1 MIKILLVDDEPDIL
15 DFLSYNLKKEGFVI
29 FTANNGKEALEVVNR
44 TIPDLIILD
53 IMMPY
58 LDGVETCRL
67 LRKKPEL
74 DNTIITFLTARNE
87 EAYLINALGV
97 GGDDYFTKPIS
108 PQALVSRVK
117 ALLRR
122 HNIIKSGND
131 GNSIKLGNIE
141 VDIQKMV
148 VLVGEKLIDL
158 PRKEFELLLLLTSRP
173 GKVFSRSEIYAKV
186 WGTTVLV
193 SERTLDVHILKLREK
208 IGEDCIKTV
217 KGMGYKF
224 NM

>member
-15 DFLSYNLKKEGFVI
+15 DFLGYNLKKEGFDVL
-29 FTANNGKEALEVVNR
+29 TANNGKDALEIVDKI
-44 TIPDLIILD
+44 TPDLIILD

-58 LDGVETCRL
+58 IDGIETCRL
-67 LRKKPEL
+67 LREKRHLEHTL
-74 DNTIITFLTARNE
+74 ITFLTARSE
-87 EAYLINALGV
+87 ESYLINALGV

-122 HNIIKSGND
+122 HNVKGGND
-131 GNSIKLGNIE
+131 GNSLILGDIE
-141 VDIQKMV
+141 IDQQKMS
-148 VLVGEKLIDL
+148 VLVGKKSIDL
-158 PRKEFELLLLLTSRP
+158 PRKEFELLSLLVSRP
-173 GKVFSRSEIYAKV
+173 GKVFSRAEIYAKV
-186 WGTTVLV
+186 WGATVIV

-208 IGEDCIKTV
+208 IGEEYIKTV
-217 KGMGYKF
+217 KGIRYKF